1 MTLISSIILKPI
13 PVTPEIFALGL
24 VAVGISV
31 SIHRIVHTTSC
42 CWYISINTSN

>member
-31 SIHRIVHTTSC
+31 SIHRIKMIDICLVLALC
-42 CWYISINTSN
+42 N